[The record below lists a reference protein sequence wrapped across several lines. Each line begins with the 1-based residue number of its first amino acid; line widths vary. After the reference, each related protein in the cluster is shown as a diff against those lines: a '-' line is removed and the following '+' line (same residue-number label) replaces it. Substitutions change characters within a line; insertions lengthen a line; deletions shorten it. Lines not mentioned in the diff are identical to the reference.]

1 MLQSLTYASPLHYYE
16 LLEDRGNLLF
26 TVHLSEL
33 HETSVVFL
41 VVSFKCFLEE
51 KVER

>member
-1 MLQSLTYASPLHYYE
+1 MLLLSTNLTFLKIEEIYFSLYIFLSYMKL
-16 LLEDRGNLLF
+16 LLF
-26 TVHLSEL
+26 
-33 HETSVVFL
+33 FL